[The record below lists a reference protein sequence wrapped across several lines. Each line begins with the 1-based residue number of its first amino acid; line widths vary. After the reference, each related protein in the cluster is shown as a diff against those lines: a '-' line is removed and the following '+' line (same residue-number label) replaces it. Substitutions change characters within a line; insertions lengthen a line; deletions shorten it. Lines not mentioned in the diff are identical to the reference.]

1 MEDVMSAGYQLAQVN
16 IGRLRAAVDHPMIRD
31 FVDNL
36 APVNALAEAS
46 AGFVWRLTGE
56 GDDATDLAPYEDP
69 LIAIN
74 MSVWTDIPS
83 LGAFVY
89 RGDHVRIMRR
99 RREWFEP
106 MDLFMVLWWV
116 PAGHRPTIEEAKAR
130 LALLEAHGPTA
141 EAFTFKVPFPAPDV
155 MSEEPVLETCG

>member
-1 MEDVMSAGYQLAQVN
+1 MMKSGWQLAQVN
-16 IGRLRAAVDHPMIRD
+16 IGRLRAPVDHPMIKD

-46 AGFVWRLTGE
+46 PGFVWRLTGE
-56 GDDATDLAPYEDP
+56 GDDATDLQPYEDP

-89 RGDHVRIMRR
+89 RGDHVQIMRR
-99 RREWFEP
+99 RRDWFEH
-106 MDLFMVLWWV
+106 MDVYMVLWWV
-116 PAGHRPTIEEAKAR
+116 PAGHRPTIDEAKDR
-130 LALLEAHGPTA
+130 LALLEAHGPTPQ
-141 EAFTFKVPFPAPDV
+141 AFTFKAPFPAPDEASV
-155 MSEEPVLETCG
+155 EPVLDECA